1 MRMSGDPGGKDAMSE
16 RLRVGIRWWLVA
28 ACLAASL
35 LPLWRSGEVAAE
47 LRRDR
52 LAAAAYQRGIVL
64 QVAGRLDEAAGAF
77 RKVIAISP
85 MAVEAYGSLAEVE
98 FKRGRI
104 TEAIQA
110 YRRLLAIYP
119 YTYVASLYREVG
131 LIELRAG
138 RLKDA
143 RADLI
148 EATAIDP
155 NDWLAHHL
163 LGQANYRLGDVES
176 ARTAWQ
182 RVVVLKPDFQPAY
195 EQLRRL
201 DGHNP

>member
-1 MRMSGDPGGKDAMSE
+1 MRQRM
-16 RLRVGIRWWLVA
+16 RRWLVA
-28 ACLAASL
+28 ACLVASL
-35 LPLWRSGEVAAE
+35 LLLSRAGEVAAE

-52 LAAAAYQRGIVL
+52 HAAAAYQRGTML
-64 QVAGRLDEAAGAF
+64 QVAGRLDEAAGVF
-77 RKVIAISP
+77 REVIAISP
-85 MAVEAYGSLAEVE
+85 VAIEAYGSLAEVE

-104 TEAIQA
+104 DEAIQA
-110 YRRLLAIYP
+110 YRWLLAIYP
-119 YTYVASLYREVG
+119 YTYFAALYREVG

-138 RLKDA
+138 RLQDA

-148 EATAIDP
+148 EATAINPD
-155 NDWLAHHL
+155 DWLAHYF
-163 LGQANYRLGDVES
+163 LGQANRHLGDVGS

-201 DGHNP
+201 DAHSP